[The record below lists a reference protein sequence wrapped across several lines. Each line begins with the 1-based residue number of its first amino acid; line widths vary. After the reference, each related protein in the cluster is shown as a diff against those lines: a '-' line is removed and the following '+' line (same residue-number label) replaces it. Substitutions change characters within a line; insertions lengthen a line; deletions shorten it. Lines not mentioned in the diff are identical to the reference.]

1 MNNKRHR
8 ERDGEILG
16 MKEIAQQ
23 RQQWQGEEKYNGR
36 QTVGCG
42 GGKEIVQ
49 KFIRGILKCPN
60 SSPAGCSQD
69 SHRCSLL
76 QWVGQRETAQYLRTR
91 GEISAKCVSDTHSHS
106 NETGGKEEEVGAD
119 SLQQPQRL
127 SWPTS
132 FSGSRQGPE
141 MDGTGKAVE
150 KENAGRLT
158 AIRNV
163 FLSP

>member
-1 MNNKRHR
+1 
-8 ERDGEILG
+8 
-16 MKEIAQQ
+16 MKKNTAGDITE
-23 RQQWQGEEKYNGR
+23 GR
-36 QTVGCG
+36 G
-42 GGKEIVQ
+42 GGKEIIQ

-60 SSPAGCSQD
+60 SSPAGCSED

-76 QWVGQRETAQYLRTR
+76 QWVGQRETARYLRTR
-91 GEISAKCVSDTHSHS
+91 GEISAKCVSGNTGTHSHS

-141 MDGTGKAVE
+141 MDGTGKAVK